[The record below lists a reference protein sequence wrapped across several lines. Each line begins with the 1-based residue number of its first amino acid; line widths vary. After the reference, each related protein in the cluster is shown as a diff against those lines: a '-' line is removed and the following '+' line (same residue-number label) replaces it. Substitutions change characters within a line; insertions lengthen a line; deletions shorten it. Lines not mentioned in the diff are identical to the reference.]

1 MANTK
6 VILTTY
12 GNDEILKAIA
22 DETNVYISA
31 MVYGDGAGSSVIPV
45 PSQTQLVNQTG
56 IIYNVTKRFDESDG
70 FIYFSGTIP
79 ANAPATTIR
88 ELGLIDIKGGL
99 IAIAGIPDTSKPA
112 EEDGL
117 EVSLPISLGFK
128 TSTGEV
134 MLVYVDQGE
143 GFPDKIWV
151 VEQINNIK
159 IISGNDWT

>member
-31 MVYGDGAGSSVIPV
+31 MVYGDGAGSSVVPV
-45 PSQTQLVNQTG
+45 PSQTQLINQTG

>member
-22 DETNVYISA
+22 AETNVYISA
-31 MVYGDGAGSSVIPV
+31 MVYGDGGGSSVVPV

-88 ELGLIDIKGGL
+88 ELGLIDVKGSL
-99 IAIAGIPDTSKPA
+99 IAVAGIPDTSKPA

-159 IISGNDWT
+159 IISGNNWT

>member
-31 MVYGDGAGSSVIPV
+31 MVYGDGAGSSVVPV

-88 ELGLIDIKGGL
+88 ELGLIDVKGGL
-99 IAIAGIPDTSKPA
+99 VAVAGIPDTSKPA

>member
-1 MANTK
+1 MADTK

-12 GNDEILKAIA
+12 GNDEILKAMA
-22 DETNVYISA
+22 AETNVYISA
-31 MVYGDGAGSSVIPV
+31 MVYGDGGGASVV
-45 PSQTQLVNQTG
+45 PSTSQTQLVNQTG

-88 ELGLIDIKGGL
+88 ELGLIDVKGGL
-99 IAIAGIPDTSKPA
+99 IAVAGIPDTSKPA

-159 IISGNDWT
+159 IISGNDWI